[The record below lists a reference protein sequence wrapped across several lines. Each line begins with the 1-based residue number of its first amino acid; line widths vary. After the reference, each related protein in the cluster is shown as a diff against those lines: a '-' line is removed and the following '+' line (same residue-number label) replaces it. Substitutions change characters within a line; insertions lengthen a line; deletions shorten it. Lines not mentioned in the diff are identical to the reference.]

1 MKSELR
7 LAEHSVL
14 AGQHVVEIWH
24 GGQFVG
30 QVCGA
35 DGPGVR
41 VVTKH
46 PVSVQV
52 VPGVVNVAEVSIAP
66 KAGGTPAASAN

>member
-7 LAEHSVL
+7 LARHTDGSGAV
-14 AGQHVVEIWH
+14 VVEVWY
-24 GGQFVG
+24 GQDFIASVY
-30 QVCGA
+30 GA

-46 PVSVQV
+46 RITVDHLDPHD
-52 VPGVVNVAEVSIAP
+52 VSIGAVTVHI
-66 KAGGTPAASAN
+66 GR

>member
-7 LAEHSVL
+7 IAAEHVDGSGAV
-14 AGQHVVEIWH
+14 VVEVWH
-24 GGQFVG
+24 GGRFIASVY
-30 QVCGA
+30 GA

-46 PVSVQV
+46 RMIVDHLHPDDLGVGAVTVQIR
-52 VPGVVNVAEVSIAP
+52 P
-66 KAGGTPAASAN
+66 